1 MKRGAASIRHVL
13 QICPVELPEQDH
25 ETGRTSVAIRLGTVN
40 ETGTTTTDADDWLE
54 YGAAEL
60 QTRNTRRRLEARYN
74 VQAEFLQPAGWISRT
89 PEGKFVVADEGAR
102 QIHPTYG
109 YYSPARSPIVE
120 SGVYRIG
127 GDRLI
132 WPRPKPILRRELS
145 PVPPISGILPTM
157 ISQPTDY
164 PVAMPSHSTVTSPQF
179 GRRRISTQP
188 SSPHLVPG
196 SPQEAI
202 RSSSPGPG
210 FLLSPSLAN
219 FSDMSSVRHPS
230 SAERSL
236 HTTFSSRLSSFQKQQ
251 TPDLPPRQNRLN
263 RFFPTT
269 VALSSSVSPN
279 KYIQNFLPS
288 YLSTSS

>member
-1 MKRGAASIRHVL
+1 MLTTGSSTARLSCRR
-13 QICPVELPEQDH
+13 
-25 ETGRTSVAIRLGTVN
+25 ETPGDVWRLDTTSRPNFSNQLDGF
-40 ETGTTTTDADDWLE
+40 LE
-54 YGAAEL
+54 HQKE
-60 QTRNTRRRLEARYN
+60 
-74 VQAEFLQPAGWISRT
+74 
-89 PEGKFVVADEGAR
+89 KFVVPDEGAR

-109 YYSPARSPIVE
+109 YYSPVRSPIVE

-132 WPRPKPILRRELS
+132 WPRPKPILRREIS

-179 GRRRISTQP
+179 GLQTISSQP

-230 SAERSL
+230 SAERSFYYIL
-236 HTTFSSRLSSFQKQQ
+236 VSPFFLPKATDTRLTSSSEQAQ
-251 TPDLPPRQNRLN
+251 P
-263 RFFPTT
+263 FFPNYCC
-269 VALSSSVSPN
+269 S
-279 KYIQNFLPS
+279 FL
-288 YLSTSS
+288 LRIAK

>member
-1 MKRGAASIRHVL
+1 MLTTGSSTARLSCRR
-13 QICPVELPEQDH
+13 
-25 ETGRTSVAIRLGTVN
+25 ETPGDVWRLDTTSRPNFSNQLDGF
-40 ETGTTTTDADDWLE
+40 LE
-54 YGAAEL
+54 HQKE
-60 QTRNTRRRLEARYN
+60 
-74 VQAEFLQPAGWISRT
+74 
-89 PEGKFVVADEGAR
+89 KFVVADEGAR
-102 QIHPTYG
+102 QIHPTCG
-109 YYSPARSPIVE
+109 YYSPVRSPIVE

-251 TPDLPPRQNRLN
+251 TPDLPPRQNKLN